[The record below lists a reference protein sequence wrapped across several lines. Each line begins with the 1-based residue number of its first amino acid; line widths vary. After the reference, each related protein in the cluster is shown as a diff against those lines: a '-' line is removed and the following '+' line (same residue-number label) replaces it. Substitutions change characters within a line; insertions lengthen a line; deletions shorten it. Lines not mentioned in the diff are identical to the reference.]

1 MASENEIPVESG
13 MNDYLQRHEG
23 PFCGWEM
30 KVDLSFVALR
40 EKTEPTGR
48 SEIQRLQGHKRQ
60 RAQTPRRKEAVP
72 GSDSRLLGAPLGA
85 EAVEGAPGAMAGGW
99 GCVCRPFPPWSHPGW
114 SSGVPALAAR
124 LAGSCGRRDSL
135 MGENSHRV
143 TAQSQEAAT
152 SEQKCQNNVSVPW
165 SLI

>member
-85 EAVEGAPGAMAGGW
+85 EAVEGAPGAMGGGVCAGPSLPGPTPD
-99 GCVCRPFPPWSHPGW
+99 GPLACRLWQPDWRA
-114 SSGVPALAAR
+114 PAAAVI
-124 LAGSCGRRDSL
+124 A
-135 MGENSHRV
+135 
-143 TAQSQEAAT
+143 
-152 SEQKCQNNVSVPW
+152 
-165 SLI
+165 